1 MRELEEVRQKKMK
14 DEENAGKVKDPIK
27 TDEAEKIKELRLER
41 AAAMCEEAAD
51 TLIRIERQFDAIE
64 RRYNKLIEQKT
75 IFASRAAARIRY
87 VLQEGAE
94 EDRTVALVDLLN
106 KSRRKEEISEKLA
119 ERIRLSRPHRALTDE
134 SLYKRKEKGREAFVP
149 AAVSEGGQA
158 EENLESFVLKPL
170 YTRKELQ
177 EFKERNSVGNVFRT
191 TRQTVR
197 SAEDLE
203 KLFFIWQEA
212 TENAFGSGEITVGE
226 EEETE
231 QGMRFSTLEI
241 RED

>member
-1 MRELEEVRQKKMK
+1 MK
-14 DEENAGKVKDPIK
+14 DEENAGKVKDPKK

-149 AAVSEGGQA
+149 ATVSEGGQA
-158 EENLESFVLKPL
+158 EENLESFVLKTL

>member
-1 MRELEEVRQKKMK
+1 M
-14 DEENAGKVKDPIK
+14 
-27 TDEAEKIKELRLER
+27 
-41 AAAMCEEAAD
+41 
-51 TLIRIERQFDAIE
+51 
-64 RRYNKLIEQKT
+64 
-75 IFASRAAARIRY
+75 
-87 VLQEGAE
+87 
-94 EDRTVALVDLLN
+94 
-106 KSRRKEEISEKLA
+106 
-119 ERIRLSRPHRALTDE
+119 TDE

-149 AAVSEGGQA
+149 ATVSEGGQA

-191 TRQTVR
+191 
-197 SAEDLE
+197 
-203 KLFFIWQEA
+203 
-212 TENAFGSGEITVGE
+212 ITVGE